1 METLVIIY
9 LLKVSICVALSY
21 VFYSILLKRST
32 HFQANRFFLLFTLL
46 ISFAIPFLKITPPK
60 VAEIK
65 DPTPTI
71 SDYFYPIAE
80 QSEVLQYQFA
90 KPLRHPTPIFQISI
104 GELLFLIYICVSI
117 FFALRFCKQCW
128 TLSKI
133 IGESVRKQ
141 ESKYDVLYHPDMQIS
156 SFFHFL
162 FWRKTG
168 SKSSELIFLH
178 ERTHMY
184 QWHSLDILIL
194 EVAKIVLWFNP
205 FVALFKKELALLHEF
220 IADREVIRT
229 THNKKSY
236 LQVLLSQ
243 SGQPAFRLTHHFNSY
258 ITKRL
263 KMLDRKKSHALTHSF
278 YILYIPL
285 LVSMVI
291 AFNPDASNDHLI
303 SSSIDKL
310 GDVTSRQILSVNV
323 KDQESGPLYLEWG
336 NQHFVVRES
345 LSPVQGRPKV
355 LRNHYS
361 ATMRINKSALVEL
374 LDEKLVFND
383 RRKKE
388 PIVFALDDVY
398 NITLVNSSDGSIR
411 LKRENFENPRSTS
424 FDHLMTFLKDN
435 VHTTVDESRIFFQFK
450 HDTYPCAIHI
460 IVDDPETR
468 KTFLGRNDKRYTLES
483 FVRDPNQYHIPGGR
497 KSTNVVS
504 YQDMIDLL
512 LDYRFTLVIDEEE
525 RGNTCE
531 VAYLDDIY
539 VPLDREDLVE
549 ELKKNRSIE
558 RPIAVLCKANN
569 EGKETPGEYIS
580 IFDDERNTTI
590 TIENWSTF
598 FEQPFTVKLRLA
610 EIIEKTALK
619 WGPLELKS
627 PRNSEFQD
635 GRFYYKGF
643 TNAHLRKNDNRV
655 EKSYIKR
662 VLRNAPTLSVNN
674 SEVKD
679 FSVSFRYID
688 HVGVP
693 FNCSLFY
700 KNGQLTEGAEC
711 VEIVRE
717 RIKPDDFIEKLTVW
731 SNGQIKLLNSRI
743 KIK

>member
-9 LLKVSICVALSY
+9 LLKVSICIALSY

-71 SDYFYPIAE
+71 SDYFYPISE

-133 IGESVRKQ
+133 IGESVREQ
-141 ESKYDVLYHPDMQIS
+141 ESKYDVLYHPDIQIS

-162 FWRKTG
+162 FWRKTE

-205 FVALFKKELALLHEF
+205 FVALFKKELTLLHEF

-243 SGQPAFRLTHHFNSY
+243 SGQPGFRLTHHFNSY

-278 YILYIPL
+278 YILYVPL

-310 GDVTSRQILSVNV
+310 GDVTSLNAISIQDRAQPENDKLF
-323 KDQESGPLYLEWG
+323 LEWG
-336 NQHFVVRES
+336 KHR
-345 LSPVQGRPKV
+345 LPV
-355 LRNHYS
+355 S
-361 ATMRINKSALVEL
+361 
-374 LDEKLVFND
+374 EKLVPFVEKPRNSRIYRVSAIITKEDLGKMLEAKLVFHDHRKD
-383 RRKKE
+383 RISLFE
-388 PIVFALDDVY
+388 PTKFYGIAV
-398 NITLVNSSDGSIR
+398 SGSDNHGFY
-411 LKRENFENPRSTS
+411 LEHKDYHYKRSTS
-424 FDHLMTFLKDN
+424 YDHMTSVLRDSFEY
-435 VHTTVDESRIFFQFK
+435 VMDESRLMFSIMDEK
-450 HDTYPCAIHI
+450 YPCAIHLTI
-460 IVDDPETR
+460 SDPNTR
-468 KTFLGRNDKRYTLES
+468 KSYVRHRDKKFTIQQFSWDPDRYP
-483 FVRDPNQYHIPGGR
+483 FFGGR
-497 KSTNVVS
+497 RSPNRISFKE
-504 YQDMIDLL
+504 MIATLSNNNIEVWIEGTKKTA
-512 LDYRFTLVIDEEE
+512 DYHLV
-525 RGNTCE
+525 
-531 VAYLDDIY
+531 YLDDIDKAIS
-539 VPLDREDLVE
+539 PTILIEDLE
-549 ELKKNRSIE
+549 ADKSIA
-558 RPIAVLCKANN
+558 RPIGLISKIVDSD
-569 EGKETPGEYIS
+569 EEYIS
-580 IFDDERNTTI
+580 IFDDETPPSI
-590 TIENWSTF
+590 VVQDWSTYF
-598 FEQPFTVKLRLA
+598 HLPYTIKFMVAEVKESLTLN
-610 EIIEKTALK
+610 
-619 WGPLELKS
+619 WGPIVLTSPGPGDVQEELY
-627 PRNSEFQD
+627 F
-635 GRFYYKGF
+635 GRVF
-643 TNAHLRKNDNRV
+643 TNAHLKKNDNKV

-662 VLRNAPTLSVNN
+662 VLRNDPTLFVNN

-679 FSVSFRYID
+679 FTVSFRYID

-693 FNCSLFY
+693 FKCSLFY
-700 KNGQLTEGAEC
+700 KNGQLAEGAEC
-711 VEIVRE
+711 VKIVRE
-717 RIKPDDFIEKLTVW
+717 RIKPDDFIEKLTVRA
-731 SNGQIKLLNSRI
+731 NGEVKILGNRI